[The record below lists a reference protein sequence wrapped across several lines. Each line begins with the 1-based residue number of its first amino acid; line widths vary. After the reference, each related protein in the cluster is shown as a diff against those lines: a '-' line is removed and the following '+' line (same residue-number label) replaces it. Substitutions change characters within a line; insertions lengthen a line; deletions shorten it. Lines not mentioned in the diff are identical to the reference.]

1 MWRESLFLTEVAS
14 YVIVQ
19 KLSGKAI
26 LLPSVVMMYIS
37 FMKTPLENLQSI
49 IRCPVCDKKYRKTLM
64 LVLDE
69 DEKRTTLHL
78 ACESCGAASMVF
90 VSMGQFGVVSLGFL
104 TDLKQSEARAVFLS
118 DVVSVDHV
126 IEAHQFLKHHTGGV
140 EAFV

>member
-1 MWRESLFLTEVAS
+1 
-14 YVIVQ
+14 
-19 KLSGKAI
+19 
-26 LLPSVVMMYIS
+26 
-37 FMKTPLENLQSI
+37 
-49 IRCPVCDKKYRKTLM
+49 M